1 MFTGL
6 VETVGTVVSLRPG
19 GICAVLTLR
28 APSFGAELVPGQSVA
43 VCGAC
48 LTVTALERES
58 FSVDIMPE
66 TLKKTKLRSL
76 RPGMRV
82 NLERALRADGRLDG
96 HIVTGHVDGVV
107 PVREISRGRDG
118 VLLTL
123 GLDGETASLVVP
135 RGSVAVDGVSL
146 TVARLTGTSCTVGL
160 IPSTLEATTLG
171 DLRPGDEVNIET
183 DILGKYVRRLLEA
196 GAFTNKNTGA
206 SALSPDSLR
215 DAGWM

>member
-6 VETVGTVVSLRPG
+6 VETVGTLVSFRPAG
-19 GICAVLTLR
+19 MCTALSLR
-28 APSFGAELVPGQSVA
+28 APLFAGELVPGQSVA

-48 LTVTALERES
+48 LTVTALEGEI
-58 FSVDIMPE
+58 FSVDVMPE

-76 RPGMRV
+76 RPGARV

-96 HIVTGHVDGVV
+96 HIVTGHIDGVV

-118 VLLTL
+118 FLLTFTL
-123 GLDGETASLVVP
+123 EEETASLVVL

-146 TVARLTGTSCTVGL
+146 TVARLAGSSCTVGL
-160 IPSTLEATTLG
+160 IPATLEATTLG

-183 DILGKYVRRLLEA
+183 DILGKYVRRLLET
-196 GAFTNKNTGA
+196 GASFHTNTGA
-206 SALSPDSLR
+206 SSLSPESLR
-215 DAGWM
+215 DAGWI